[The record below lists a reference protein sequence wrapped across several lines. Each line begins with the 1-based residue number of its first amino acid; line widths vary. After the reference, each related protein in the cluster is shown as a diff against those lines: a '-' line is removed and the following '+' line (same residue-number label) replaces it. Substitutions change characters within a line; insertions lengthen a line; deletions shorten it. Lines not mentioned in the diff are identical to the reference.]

1 MLSAHK
7 RVGIIAEIPQVL
19 GAWVTRG
26 WLPTPGWEEEE
37 EEEESCLLK
46 VLTRSLTLQPQ
57 GAEAGNVAD

>member
-1 MLSAHK
+1 MA
-7 RVGIIAEIPQVL
+7 GIPQVL

-46 VLTRSLTLQPQ
+46 VLTRSLTLQPR